1 MTNPSSS
8 SKQPA
13 LTSSPLSPK
22 EQKALDLRRKSPTKF
37 RLLPLTLMMLTLMLG
52 VRIHDLYHDGSKLRD
67 MMFPT
72 AEAEEKDGKGAAAV
86 PPAEKA
92 AVETKPEETKT
103 AQAAPDAAKKDEKP
117 AEAGKDAAQAAKEG
131 GKKEGDKKEGE
142 ATATADSPDIKLAKL
157 SDQPGLSSAER
168 KHDYSNIEL
177 DILQSLAQRRD
188 KLEERSKEVDLKE
201 KLLEATEMRINDK
214 VSEIK
219 SLKVEVQKLLD
230 EYNTK
235 EKAKVQGLV
244 KIYENM
250 KPKDAAQIFNEL
262 EMPILLEVVDQMS
275 ARKVAPVLANM
286 DPMRAKDVTRE
297 LSEYRKLREIPKNI
311 SQK

>member
-1 MTNPSSS
+1 MT
-8 SKQPA
+8 KTTKGRLPA
-13 LTSSPLSPK
+13 LTSDVKPAEVSKTETKKPNMPSRSS
-22 EQKALDLRRKSPTKF
+22 AKF
-37 RLLPLTLMMLTLMLG
+37 RLLPLTLMMMVLMLG
-52 VRIHDLYHDGSKLRD
+52 VRIHDLYKDGMKLRE
-67 MMFPT
+67 MMFPN
-72 AEAEEKDGKGAAAV
+72 AEAQEAKAKAATETKSSGGDAKAAETKEAAAD
-86 PPAEKA
+86 
-92 AVETKPEETKT
+92 
-103 AQAAPDAAKKDEKP
+103 APKEASGEKP
-117 AEAGKDAAQAAKEG
+117 AGESKEASSDKDSKDKAA
-131 GKKEGDKKEGE
+131 GE
-142 ATATADSPDIKLAKL
+142 KTDAPDIKLAKL
-157 SDQPGLSSAER
+157 ADQPGLSTSER

-188 KLEERSKEVDLKE
+188 QLEERSKEVDLKE

-214 VSEIK
+214 VNEIK
-219 SLKVEVQKLLD
+219 GLKVEVQKLLD

-275 ARKVAPVLANM
+275 ARKVAPILANM
-286 DPMRAKDVTRE
+286 DPKRAKDVTRE